1 LNQKNYIT
9 ALVLVTLM
17 VGAIFYVVNR
27 TKSYEWDVNLREDSY
42 QPYDLGFF
50 RDVLSE
56 TFKDDF
62 ELIKKS
68 TQFELAAD
76 SGNGT
81 MVYVEDGIKLSED
94 HIEKLLGFIER
105 GNTAFFSSD
114 VIPENLIEEITGVDF
129 DVTYS
134 EIIAPKQESKTN
146 SFSFSHSQI
155 EESTS
160 DNDDQVTDE
169 DDEES
174 HNLYLVDSVAQVKF
188 LDQDTINY
196 TFKFIQKDSLEEF
209 TWHGMDSVIFNDYNS
224 EEDFTPISVLNDS
237 LIYYF
242 SMNYGEGALYVH
254 LNPILFSNI
263 YFKETS
269 GFNYANRILEDF
281 NEGHVYYN
289 QYYTYL
295 NTGSNEDYKG
305 NSTSPLTFILKH
317 KSLKWT
323 LYTILILSLL
333 YVLFSFKRRLPIIPY
348 FNSPKNTS
356 VNYVKALSSFY
367 LSAKNH
373 TVLAEEMMANFRHY
387 LRNRYRLNT
396 TLKKEEL
403 IPLIAKNSGLPEVD
417 ISAIFDK
424 EFKINFGEDSKSK
437 GLIRLYKALESFY
450 LNCK

>member
-1 LNQKNYIT
+1 MNQKNYIT
-9 ALVLVTLM
+9 ALVLVTLL
-17 VGAIFYVVNR
+17 VGTIFYVVNR

-50 RDVLSE
+50 RDVLSK

-76 SGNGT
+76 SGYGT

-114 VIPENLIEEITGVDF
+114 IIPENLIEEITGVDF
-129 DVTYS
+129 EVTYS

-146 SFSFSHSQI
+146 SFSFANSQI
-155 EESTS
+155 DVSNS
-160 DNDDQVTDE
+160 DK

-209 TWHGMDSVIFNDYNS
+209 TWHGMDNVIFNDYNT

-289 QYYTYL
+289 QHYSSLTSG
-295 NTGSNEDYKG
+295 NSG

-323 LYTILILSLL
+323 LYTILIFSLL

-367 LSAKNH
+367 LSAKDH

-387 LRNRYRLNT
+387 LRNKYRLNT

-403 IPLIAKNSGLPEVD
+403 IPLIAKNSGLTEVD
-417 ISAIFDK
+417 VSAIFDK
-424 EFKINFGEDSKSK
+424 EFKINFGDDSKSK
-437 GLIRLYKALESFY
+437 GLKGLYKALESFY

>member
-1 LNQKNYIT
+1 MNQKNYIT
-9 ALVLVTLM
+9 ALVLVTLL
-17 VGAIFYVVNR
+17 VGTIFYVVNR

-50 RDVLSE
+50 RDVLSK

-76 SGNGT
+76 SGYGT

-114 VIPENLIEEITGVDF
+114 IIPENLIEEITGVDF
-129 DVTYS
+129 EVTYS

-146 SFSFSHSQI
+146 SFSFANSQI
-155 EESTS
+155 DVSNP
-160 DNDDQVTDE
+160 DK

-209 TWHGMDSVIFNDYNS
+209 TWHGMDNVIFNDYNT

-242 SMNYGEGALYVH
+242 SMNYGKGALYVH

-289 QYYTYL
+289 QHYSSLTSG
-295 NTGSNEDYKG
+295 NSG

-323 LYTILILSLL
+323 LYTILIFSLL

-367 LSAKNH
+367 LSAKDH

-387 LRNRYRLNT
+387 LRNKYRLNT

-403 IPLIAKNSGLPEVD
+403 IPLIAKNSGLTEVD
-417 ISAIFDK
+417 VSAIFDK
-424 EFKINFGEDSKSK
+424 EFKINFGDDSKSK
-437 GLIRLYKALESFY
+437 GLKGLYKALESFY

>member
-1 LNQKNYIT
+1 MNQKNYIT
-9 ALVLVTLM
+9 ALVLVTLL
-17 VGAIFYVVNR
+17 VGTIFYVVNR

-50 RDVLSE
+50 RDVLSK

-76 SGNGT
+76 SGYGT

-114 VIPENLIEEITGVDF
+114 IIPENLIEEITGVDF
-129 DVTYS
+129 EVTYS

-146 SFSFSHSQI
+146 SFSFANSQI
-155 EESTS
+155 DVSNP
-160 DNDDQVTDE
+160 DK

-209 TWHGMDSVIFNDYNS
+209 TWHGMDNVIFNDYNT

-289 QYYTYL
+289 QHYSSLTSG
-295 NTGSNEDYKG
+295 NSG

-323 LYTILILSLL
+323 LYTILIFSLL

-367 LSAKNH
+367 LSAKDH

-387 LRNRYRLNT
+387 LRNKYRLNT

-403 IPLIAKNSGLPEVD
+403 IPLIAKNSGLTEVD
-417 ISAIFDK
+417 VSAIFDK
-424 EFKINFGEDSKSK
+424 EFKINFGDDSKSK
-437 GLIRLYKALESFY
+437 GLIGLYKALESFY

>member
-1 LNQKNYIT
+1 MGI
-9 ALVLVTLM
+9 
-17 VGAIFYVVNR
+17 IFYVVNR

-50 RDVLSE
+50 RDVLSK

-68 TQFELAAD
+68 AQFDLAAD
-76 SGNGT
+76 SGYGT

-114 VIPENLIEEITGVDF
+114 IIPENLIEEITGVDF
-129 DVTYS
+129 EVTYS

-146 SFSFSHSQI
+146 SFSFANSQI
-155 EESTS
+155 DVSNS
-160 DNDDQVTDE
+160 DK

-209 TWHGMDSVIFNDYNS
+209 TWHGMDNVIFNDYNT

-289 QYYTYL
+289 QHYSPLTSG
-295 NTGSNEDYKG
+295 NSG

-323 LYTILILSLL
+323 FYTILIFSLL

-367 LSAKNH
+367 LSAKDH

-387 LRNRYRLNT
+387 LRNKYRLNT

-403 IPLIAKNSGLPEVD
+403 IPLIAKNSGITEVD
-417 ISAIFDK
+417 VFAIFDK
-424 EFKINFGEDSKSK
+424 EFKINFGDDSKSK
-437 GLIRLYKALESFY
+437 GLTGLYKALESFY

>member
-1 LNQKNYIT
+1 MGI
-9 ALVLVTLM
+9 
-17 VGAIFYVVNR
+17 IFYVVNR

-50 RDVLSE
+50 RDVLSK

-68 TQFELAAD
+68 AQFDLAAD
-76 SGNGT
+76 SGYGT

-114 VIPENLIEEITGVDF
+114 IIPENLIEEITGVDF
-129 DVTYS
+129 EVTYS

-146 SFSFSHSQI
+146 SFSFANSQI
-155 EESTS
+155 DVSNS
-160 DNDDQVTDE
+160 DK

-209 TWHGMDSVIFNDYNS
+209 TWHGLDNVIFNDYNT

-289 QYYTYL
+289 QHYSPLTSG
-295 NTGSNEDYKG
+295 NSG

-323 LYTILILSLL
+323 FYTILIFSLL

-367 LSAKNH
+367 LSAKDH

-387 LRNRYRLNT
+387 LRNKYRLNT

-403 IPLIAKNSGLPEVD
+403 IPLIAKNSGLIEAD

-424 EFKINFGEDSKSK
+424 EFKINFGDDSKSK
-437 GLIRLYKALESFY
+437 GLTGLYKALESFY

>member
-1 LNQKNYIT
+1 MNQKNYIT
-9 ALVLVTLM
+9 ALVLVTLL
-17 VGAIFYVVNR
+17 VGTIFYVVNR

-50 RDVLSE
+50 RDVLSK

-68 TQFELAAD
+68 AQFDLAAD
-76 SGNGT
+76 SGYGT

-114 VIPENLIEEITGVDF
+114 IIPENLIEEITGVDF
-129 DVTYS
+129 EVTYS

-146 SFSFSHSQI
+146 SFSFANSQI
-155 EESTS
+155 DVSNS
-160 DNDDQVTDE
+160 DK

-209 TWHGMDSVIFNDYNS
+209 TWHGLDNVIFNDYNT

-289 QYYTYL
+289 QHYSSL
-295 NTGSNEDYKG
+295 ISGNSG

-323 LYTILILSLL
+323 FYTILIFSLL

-367 LSAKNH
+367 LSAKDH

-387 LRNRYRLNT
+387 LRNKYRLNT

-403 IPLIAKNSGLPEVD
+403 IPLIAKNSGITEVD
-417 ISAIFDK
+417 VFAIFDK
-424 EFKINFGEDSKSK
+424 EFKINFGDDSKSK
-437 GLIRLYKALESFY
+437 GLTGLYKALESFY

>member
-1 LNQKNYIT
+1 MNQKNYIT
-9 ALVLVTLM
+9 ALVLVTLL
-17 VGAIFYVVNR
+17 VGTIFYVVNR

-50 RDVLSE
+50 RDVLSK

-76 SGNGT
+76 SGYGT

-114 VIPENLIEEITGVDF
+114 IIPENLIEEITGVDF
-129 DVTYS
+129 EVTYS

-146 SFSFSHSQI
+146 SFSFANSQI
-155 EESTS
+155 DVSNP
-160 DNDDQVTDE
+160 DK

-209 TWHGMDSVIFNDYNS
+209 TWHGMDNVIFNDYNT

-289 QYYTYL
+289 QHYSSL
-295 NTGSNEDYKG
+295 ISGNSG

-323 LYTILILSLL
+323 LYTILIFSLL

-367 LSAKNH
+367 LSAKDH

-387 LRNRYRLNT
+387 LRNKYRLNT

-403 IPLIAKNSGLPEVD
+403 IPLIAKNSGLTEVD
-417 ISAIFDK
+417 VSAIFDK
-424 EFKINFGEDSKSK
+424 EFKINFGDDSKSK
-437 GLIRLYKALESFY
+437 GLIGLYKALESFY

>member
-1 LNQKNYIT
+1 MNQKNYIT
-9 ALVLVTLM
+9 ALVLVTLL
-17 VGAIFYVVNR
+17 VGIIFYVVNR

-50 RDVLSE
+50 RDVLSK

-76 SGNGT
+76 SGYGT

-94 HIEKLLGFIER
+94 HIKKLLGFIER

-114 VIPENLIEEITGVDF
+114 IIPENLIEEITGVYF
-129 DVTYS
+129 EVTYS
-134 EIIAPKQESKTN
+134 EIMGPKQESKTN
-146 SFSFSHSQI
+146 SFSFANSQI
-155 EESTS
+155 DLSNS
-160 DNDDQVTDE
+160 DK

-209 TWHGMDSVIFNDYNS
+209 TWHGMDNVTFNDYNT

-289 QYYTYL
+289 QHYSSLTSG
-295 NTGSNEDYKG
+295 NSG

-317 KSLKWT
+317 RSLKWT

-367 LSAKNH
+367 LSAKDH

-387 LRNRYRLNT
+387 LRNKYRLNT

-403 IPLIAKNSGLPEVD
+403 IPLIAKNSGLTEVD
-417 ISAIFDK
+417 VSAIFDK
-424 EFKINFGEDSKSK
+424 YFKINFGDDSKSK
-437 GLIRLYKALESFY
+437 GLIGLYKALESFY

>member
-1 LNQKNYIT
+1 MNQKNYIT
-9 ALVLVTLM
+9 ALVLVTLL
-17 VGAIFYVVNR
+17 VGTIFYVVNR

-50 RDVLSE
+50 RDVLSK

-76 SGNGT
+76 SGYGT

-114 VIPENLIEEITGVDF
+114 IIPENLIEEITGVDF
-129 DVTYS
+129 EVTYS

-146 SFSFSHSQI
+146 SFSFANSQI
-155 EESTS
+155 DVSNP
-160 DNDDQVTDE
+160 DK

-209 TWHGMDSVIFNDYNS
+209 TWHGMDNVIFNDYNT

-242 SMNYGEGALYVH
+242 SMNYGKGALYVH

-289 QYYTYL
+289 QHYSSLTSG
-295 NTGSNEDYKG
+295 NSG

-323 LYTILILSLL
+323 LYTILIFSLL

-367 LSAKNH
+367 LSAKDH

-387 LRNRYRLNT
+387 LRNKYRLNT

-403 IPLIAKNSGLPEVD
+403 IPLIAKNSGLTEVD
-417 ISAIFDK
+417 VSAIFDK
-424 EFKINFGEDSKSK
+424 EFKINFGDDSKSK
-437 GLIRLYKALESFY
+437 GLIGLYKALESFY

>member
-1 LNQKNYIT
+1 MNQKNYIT
-9 ALVLVTLM
+9 ALVLVTLL
-17 VGAIFYVVNR
+17 VGTIFYVVNR

-50 RDVLSE
+50 RDVLSK

-76 SGNGT
+76 SGYGT

-114 VIPENLIEEITGVDF
+114 IIPENLIEEITGVDF
-129 DVTYS
+129 EVTYS

-146 SFSFSHSQI
+146 SFSFANSQI
-155 EESTS
+155 DVSNS
-160 DNDDQVTDE
+160 DK

-209 TWHGMDSVIFNDYNS
+209 TWHGMDNVIFNDYNT

-289 QYYTYL
+289 QHYSSLTSG
-295 NTGSNEDYKG
+295 NSG

-323 LYTILILSLL
+323 LYTILIFSLL

-367 LSAKNH
+367 LSAKDH

-387 LRNRYRLNT
+387 LRNKYRLNT

-403 IPLIAKNSGLPEVD
+403 IPLIAKNSGLTEVD
-417 ISAIFDK
+417 VSAIFDK
-424 EFKINFGEDSKSK
+424 EFKINFGDDSKSK
-437 GLIRLYKALESFY
+437 GLIGLYKALESFY

>member
-9 ALVLVTLM
+9 ALVLITLL
-17 VGAIFYVVNR
+17 VGIIFYVVNR

-50 RDVLSE
+50 RDVLSK

-68 TQFELAAD
+68 AQFDLAAD
-76 SGNGT
+76 SGYGT

-114 VIPENLIEEITGVDF
+114 IIPENLIEEITGVDF
-129 DVTYS
+129 EVTYS

-146 SFSFSHSQI
+146 SFSFANSQI
-155 EESTS
+155 DVSNS
-160 DNDDQVTDE
+160 DK

-209 TWHGMDSVIFNDYNS
+209 TWHGLDNVIFNDYNT

-289 QYYTYL
+289 QHYSPLTSG
-295 NTGSNEDYKG
+295 NSG

-323 LYTILILSLL
+323 FYTILIFSLL

-367 LSAKNH
+367 LSAKDH

-387 LRNRYRLNT
+387 LRNKYRLNT

-403 IPLIAKNSGLPEVD
+403 IPLIAKNSGITEVD
-417 ISAIFDK
+417 VFAIFDK
-424 EFKINFGEDSKSK
+424 EFKINFGDDSKSK
-437 GLIRLYKALESFY
+437 GLTGLYKALESFY

>member
-1 LNQKNYIT
+1 
-9 ALVLVTLM
+9 
-17 VGAIFYVVNR
+17 VGIIFYVVNR

-50 RDVLSE
+50 RDVLSK

-68 TQFELAAD
+68 AQFDLAAD
-76 SGNGT
+76 SGYGT

-114 VIPENLIEEITGVDF
+114 IIPENLIEEITGVDF
-129 DVTYS
+129 EVTYS

-146 SFSFSHSQI
+146 SFSFANSQI
-155 EESTS
+155 DVSNS
-160 DNDDQVTDE
+160 DK

-209 TWHGMDSVIFNDYNS
+209 TWHGLDNVIFNDYNT

-289 QYYTYL
+289 QHYSPLTSG
-295 NTGSNEDYKG
+295 NSG

-323 LYTILILSLL
+323 FYTILIFSLL

-367 LSAKNH
+367 LSAKDH

-387 LRNRYRLNT
+387 LRNKYRLNT

-403 IPLIAKNSGLPEVD
+403 IPLIAKNSGITEVD
-417 ISAIFDK
+417 VFAIFDK
-424 EFKINFGEDSKSK
+424 EFKINFGDDSKSK
-437 GLIRLYKALESFY
+437 GLTGLYKALESFY

>member
-1 LNQKNYIT
+1 MGI
-9 ALVLVTLM
+9 
-17 VGAIFYVVNR
+17 IFCVVNR

-50 RDVLSE
+50 RDVLSK

-68 TQFELAAD
+68 AQFDLAAD
-76 SGNGT
+76 SGYGT

-114 VIPENLIEEITGVDF
+114 IIPENLIEEITGVDF
-129 DVTYS
+129 EVTYS

-146 SFSFSHSQI
+146 SFSFANSQI
-155 EESTS
+155 DVSNS
-160 DNDDQVTDE
+160 DK

-209 TWHGMDSVIFNDYNS
+209 TWHGLDNVIFNDYNT

-289 QYYTYL
+289 QHYSPLTSG
-295 NTGSNEDYKG
+295 NSG

-323 LYTILILSLL
+323 FYTILIFSLL

-367 LSAKNH
+367 LSAKDH

-387 LRNRYRLNT
+387 LRNKYRLNT

-403 IPLIAKNSGLPEVD
+403 IPLIAKNSGITEVD
-417 ISAIFDK
+417 VFAIFDK
-424 EFKINFGEDSKSK
+424 EFKINFGDDSKSK
-437 GLIRLYKALESFY
+437 GLTGLYKALESFY

>member
-1 LNQKNYIT
+1 MNQKNYIT
-9 ALVLVTLM
+9 ALVLVTLL
-17 VGAIFYVVNR
+17 VGTIFYVVNR

-50 RDVLSE
+50 RDVLSK

-76 SGNGT
+76 SGYGT

-114 VIPENLIEEITGVDF
+114 IIPENLIEEITGVDF
-129 DVTYS
+129 EVTYS

-146 SFSFSHSQI
+146 SFSFANSQI
-155 EESTS
+155 DVSNP
-160 DNDDQVTDE
+160 DK

-209 TWHGMDSVIFNDYNS
+209 TWHGMDNVIFNDYNT

-242 SMNYGEGALYVH
+242 SMNYGKGALYVH

-289 QYYTYL
+289 QHYSSLTSG
-295 NTGSNEDYKG
+295 NSGS
-305 NSTSPLTFILKH
+305 STSPLTFILKH

-323 LYTILILSLL
+323 LYTILIFSLL

-367 LSAKNH
+367 LSAKDH

-387 LRNRYRLNT
+387 LRNKYRLNT

-403 IPLIAKNSGLPEVD
+403 IPLIAKNSGLTEVD
-417 ISAIFDK
+417 VSAIFDK
-424 EFKINFGEDSKSK
+424 EFKINFGDDSKSK
-437 GLIRLYKALESFY
+437 GLKGLYKALESFY

>member
-1 LNQKNYIT
+1 MNQKNYIT
-9 ALVLVTLM
+9 ALVLVTLL
-17 VGAIFYVVNR
+17 VGTIFYVVNR

-50 RDVLSE
+50 RDVLSK

-76 SGNGT
+76 SGYGT

-114 VIPENLIEEITGVDF
+114 IIPENLIEEITGVDF
-129 DVTYS
+129 EVTYS

-146 SFSFSHSQI
+146 SFSFANSQI
-155 EESTS
+155 DVSNP
-160 DNDDQVTDE
+160 DK

-209 TWHGMDSVIFNDYNS
+209 TWHGMDNVIFNDYNT

-289 QYYTYL
+289 QHYSSLTSG
-295 NTGSNEDYKG
+295 NSG

-323 LYTILILSLL
+323 LYTILIFSLL

-367 LSAKNH
+367 LSAKDH

-387 LRNRYRLNT
+387 LRNKYRLNT

-403 IPLIAKNSGLPEVD
+403 IPLIAKNSGLTEVD
-417 ISAIFDK
+417 VSAIFDK
-424 EFKINFGEDSKSK
+424 EFKINFGDDSKSK
-437 GLIRLYKALESFY
+437 GLKGLYKALESFY

>member
-9 ALVLVTLM
+9 ALVLVTLL
-17 VGAIFYVVNR
+17 VGTIFYVVNR

-50 RDVLSE
+50 RDVLSK

-76 SGNGT
+76 SGYGT

-114 VIPENLIEEITGVDF
+114 IIPENLIEEITGVDF
-129 DVTYS
+129 EVTYS

-146 SFSFSHSQI
+146 SFSFANSQI
-155 EESTS
+155 DVSNP
-160 DNDDQVTDE
+160 DK

-209 TWHGMDSVIFNDYNS
+209 TWHGMDNVIFNDYNT

-289 QYYTYL
+289 QHYSSLTSG
-295 NTGSNEDYKG
+295 NSG

-323 LYTILILSLL
+323 LYTILIFSLL

-367 LSAKNH
+367 LSAKDH

-387 LRNRYRLNT
+387 LRNKYRLNT

-403 IPLIAKNSGLPEVD
+403 IPLIAKNSGLTEVD
-417 ISAIFDK
+417 VSAIFDK
-424 EFKINFGEDSKSK
+424 EFKINFGDDSKSK
-437 GLIRLYKALESFY
+437 GLIGLYKALESFY

>member
-9 ALVLVTLM
+9 TLVAVTLL
-17 VGAIFYVVNR
+17 VGTIFYVVNR
-27 TKSYEWDVNLREDSY
+27 NKSYEWNVNLREDSY

-50 RDVLSE
+50 REVLSE

-76 SGNGT
+76 SGYGT

-94 HIEKLLGFIER
+94 HIEKLLGFIDR

-114 VIPENLIEEITGVDF
+114 VIPEKLIEEITGVDF
-129 DVTYS
+129 NVTYS
-134 EIIAPKQESKTN
+134 EIISPKQESNAN
-146 SFSFSHSQI
+146 SFSLANYQI

-160 DNDDQVTDE
+160 DN

-174 HNLYLVDSVAQVKF
+174 HNLYLVDSVAHVKF
-188 LDQDTINY
+188 LDQDTISY

-209 TWHGMDSVIFNDYNS
+209 TWHGMDSVIFDNYNT

-242 SMNYGEGALYVH
+242 SMNYGKGALYVH

-289 QYYTYL
+289 QHYTYL
-295 NTGSNEDYKG
+295 SAGYNEDYNG
-305 NSTSPLTFILKH
+305 NSPSPLTFILKH

-333 YVLFSFKRRLPIIPY
+333 YVLFSFKRRLPVIPY

-367 LSAKNH
+367 LSAKDH

-417 ISAIFDK
+417 VSIIFDK
-424 EFKINFGEDSKSK
+424 EFKINFGDDSKSK
-437 GLIRLYKALESFY
+437 GLIGLYKALESFY

>member
-1 LNQKNYIT
+1 MNQKNYIT
-9 ALVLVTLM
+9 ALVLVTLL
-17 VGAIFYVVNR
+17 VGTIFYVINR
-27 TKSYEWDVNLREDSY
+27 NKSYEWNVNLREDSY

-50 RDVLSE
+50 REVLSE

-76 SGNGT
+76 SGYGT

-94 HIEKLLGFIER
+94 HIEKLLGFIDR

-114 VIPENLIEEITGVDF
+114 VIPVNLIEEITGVDF
-129 DVTYS
+129 NVTYS
-134 EIIAPKQESKTN
+134 EIISPKQESNAN
-146 SFSFSHSQI
+146 SFSLANYQI

-160 DNDDQVTDE
+160 DN

-174 HNLYLVDSVAQVKF
+174 HNLYLVDSVAHVKF
-188 LDQDTINY
+188 LDQDTISY

-209 TWHGMDSVIFNDYNS
+209 TWHGMDSVIFDNYNT

-242 SMNYGEGALYVH
+242 SMNYGKGALYVH

-289 QYYTYL
+289 QHYTYL
-295 NTGSNEDYKG
+295 
-305 NSTSPLTFILKH
+305 
-317 KSLKWT
+317 
-323 LYTILILSLL
+323 
-333 YVLFSFKRRLPIIPY
+333 
-348 FNSPKNTS
+348 
-356 VNYVKALSSFY
+356 
-367 LSAKNH
+367 SA
-373 TVLAEEMMANFRHY
+373 
-387 LRNRYRLNT
+387 
-396 TLKKEEL
+396 
-403 IPLIAKNSGLPEVD
+403 
-417 ISAIFDK
+417 
-424 EFKINFGEDSKSK
+424 
-437 GLIRLYKALESFY
+437 
-450 LNCK
+450 

>member
-1 LNQKNYIT
+1 MGI
-9 ALVLVTLM
+9 
-17 VGAIFYVVNR
+17 IFYVVNR

-50 RDVLSE
+50 RDVLSK

-68 TQFELAAD
+68 AQFDLAAD
-76 SGNGT
+76 SGYGT

-114 VIPENLIEEITGVDF
+114 IIPENLIEEITGVDF
-129 DVTYS
+129 EVTYS

-146 SFSFSHSQI
+146 SFSFANSQI
-155 EESTS
+155 DVSNS
-160 DNDDQVTDE
+160 DK

-209 TWHGMDSVIFNDYNS
+209 TWHGLDNVIFNDYNT

-289 QYYTYL
+289 QHYSPLTSG
-295 NTGSNEDYKG
+295 NSG

-323 LYTILILSLL
+323 FYTILIFSLL

-367 LSAKNH
+367 LSAKDH

-387 LRNRYRLNT
+387 LRNKYRLNT

-403 IPLIAKNSGLPEVD
+403 IPLIAKNSGITEVD
-417 ISAIFDK
+417 VFAIFDK
-424 EFKINFGEDSKSK
+424 EFKINFGDDSKSK
-437 GLIRLYKALESFY
+437 GLTGLYKALESFY